1 MEPLP
6 MSLHGAYDPD
16 NIFAKILRGEIPSVK
31 VWEDD
36 HVLAFMDVFPQ
47 SEGHVLV
54 VSKTSSARTILDI
67 EPEALGRVTEAV
79 QRIAKAVEKA
89 LQPDGISLMQFNGE
103 AGGQTVFHLHFHV
116 IPRWADRAMKG
127 HGHAPMADTAELKA
141 LASRIAAELA

>member
-1 MEPLP
+1 MT
-6 MSLHGAYDPD
+6 LHAAYDPD

-54 VSKTSSARTILDI
+54 ISKTSRARTLLEI
-67 EPEALGRVTEAV
+67 EPEALARLAAATQRTARAV
-79 QRIAKAVEKA
+79 VKA
-89 LQPDGISLMQFNGE
+89 LQPEGFQIVQYNGA

-116 IPRWADRAMKG
+116 IPRWSGRRMKG
-127 HGHAPMADTAELKA
+127 HGHAPMADPGTLRR
-141 LASRIAAELA
+141 LADRIAAELE